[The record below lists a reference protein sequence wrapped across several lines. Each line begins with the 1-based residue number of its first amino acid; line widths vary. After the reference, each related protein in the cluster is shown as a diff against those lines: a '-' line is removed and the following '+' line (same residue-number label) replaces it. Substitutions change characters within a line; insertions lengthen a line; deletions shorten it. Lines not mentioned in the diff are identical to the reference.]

1 MEHEATS
8 VNSFD
13 DWYTHREVVDFGTRM
28 GCLDFKGLTSLA
40 SGYLGNYTRFKRE
53 MDVRCTGFEKLE
65 MLADNE
71 VISPKDDLPNVS
83 SGETAGIVR
92 RMARN
97 LVQHTPNVEIVNKY
111 DDDSPNGVFAVSF
124 RICKAKTFCRSSR
137 MAGFFVDFHERGRVY
152 FKSSL
157 SKAPYQQEH
166 EEARKWESRPMEAR
180 RRRKPASK

>member
-97 LVQHTPNVEIVNKY
+97 LVQNTPNVEVVSTRIIYASTRRSATLVAFQPTVARWF
-111 DDDSPNGVFAVSF
+111 SGSAVPAEPSGLTM
-124 RICKAKTFCRSSR
+124 C
-137 MAGFFVDFHERGRVY
+137 
-152 FKSSL
+152 
-157 SKAPYQQEH
+157 
-166 EEARKWESRPMEAR
+166 SRP
-180 RRRKPASK
+180 PPVSSVVP